1 MEKFLIII
9 FRTILLYAVIVVIFR
24 LMGKREI
31 GELSILDLVVFIMIG
46 EMAVI
51 AIEDHTDPLMNT
63 LVPMVTLLLIQV
75 AISFSSL
82 KSRTFRE
89 LIDGKPIVL
98 IKNGQV
104 DELQMRKSR
113 YNFDDLLMQLR
124 TKDINYISD
133 VEFAILETY
142 GELSI
147 VKKTKQDKKP
157 TYTIP
162 FIIDG
167 VIQERELTD
176 ENKTKEWLIKEL
188 KNRGHTDIE
197 NISFCSYE
205 KGQFFIDYTDEQ

>member
-9 FRTILLYAVIVVIFR
+9 LRTVLLYAVILVIFR

-63 LVPMVTLLLIQV
+63 LVPMVTLLLIQL

-89 LIDGKPIVL
+89 LVDGKPTVL

-104 DELQMRKSR
+104 DENQMKKQR
-113 YNFDDLLMQLR
+113 YNYDDLLMQLR
-124 TKDINYISD
+124 MKDVNYISD
-133 VEFAILETY
+133 VEFAILETS
-142 GELSI
+142 GQLSI
-147 VKKTKQDKKP
+147 VKKTKKDKTP
-157 TYTIP
+157 TYSIP

-167 VIQERELTD
+167 VIQERELA
-176 ENKTKEWLIKEL
+176 EVNRTKEWLIKEL
-188 KNRGHTDIE
+188 SNRGHTDIQA
-197 NISFCSYE
+197 ISFCSYE
-205 KGQFFIDYTDEQ
+205 KGQFFIDYID

>member
-1 MEKFLIII
+1 
-9 FRTILLYAVIVVIFR
+9 
-24 LMGKREI
+24 
-31 GELSILDLVVFIMIG
+31 
-46 EMAVI
+46 
-51 AIEDHTDPLMNT
+51 
-63 LVPMVTLLLIQV
+63 
-75 AISFSSL
+75 
-82 KSRTFRE
+82 
-89 LIDGKPIVL
+89 
-98 IKNGQV
+98 
-104 DELQMRKSR
+104 MRKSR

-133 VEFAILETY
+133 VEFAILETS